1 MRRMRT
7 IQQAAAWAKA
17 QDENTALT
25 MTAIR
30 RLVLSGEIPHVS
42 AGNKRL
48 LALEDLEAYL
58 DGTRFKHPP
67 ASGGVRPVEV
77 RR

>member
-7 IQQAAAWAKA
+7 IQQAAEWIKET
-17 QDENTALT
+17 DPCSALT
-25 MTAIR
+25 QTAIR

-48 LALEDLEAYL
+48 VALEDIEDYL
-58 DGTRFKHPP
+58 
-67 ASGGVRPVEV
+67 SGVRAPLAKQLGAIRPVEV
-77 RR
+77 R

>member
-7 IQQAAAWAKA
+7 ISQAAAWVK
-17 QDENTALT
+17 DTDPSSALT
-25 MTAIR
+25 QTAIR

-48 LALEDLEAYL
+48 VALEDIEDYL
-58 DGTRFKHPP
+58 
-67 ASGGVRPVEV
+67 SGVRVPLARQMGAIRPVEV
-77 RR
+77 R